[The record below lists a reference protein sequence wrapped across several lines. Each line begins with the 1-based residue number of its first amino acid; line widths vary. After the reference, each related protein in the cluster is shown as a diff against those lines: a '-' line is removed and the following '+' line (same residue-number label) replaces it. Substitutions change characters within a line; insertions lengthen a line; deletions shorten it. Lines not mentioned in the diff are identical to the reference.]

1 MAVGMLGLA
10 ELGPLLATAFVGGAL
25 ADAVDRRRMI
35 LITDVALALGSLTLA
50 LLAATGTTTAPA
62 LYLVAGFMSA
72 VTGLQRPSMDALV
85 PRLVPRDLIP
95 SAVALGML
103 RGSVGMIAG
112 PALGGILLAA
122 GGVAVTF
129 ALDALTYVVAMAAVW
144 GMRPVPPD
152 AAAERPSVAAVL
164 EGLRYARSRQE
175 LIGTYVVDLVAM
187 VFAMP
192 LALFPAL
199 SQGYGGARALG
210 SLYAAPAVGA
220 LVASLLGRWAGPRT
234 PPRQRRAAGGDRVGR
249 GDCRLRLRHDTA
261 GGSRLPRGR
270 RGLPTASAP
279 STG

>member
-35 LITDVALALGSLTLA
+35 LDHRCRPRARQPHARPA
-50 LLAATGTTTAPA
+50 RHHGTTTAPA

-129 ALDALTYVVAMAAVW
+129 ALDALTYVVAHGGGL
-144 GMRPVPPD
+144 GMWPVPPTRRRNGR
-152 AAAERPSVAAVL
+152 ASRPC
-164 EGLRYARSRQE
+164 SRACATRE
-175 LIGTYVVDLVAM
+175 A
-187 VFAMP
+187 
-192 LALFPAL
+192 
-199 SQGYGGARALG
+199 
-210 SLYAAPAVGA
+210 
-220 LVASLLGRWAGPRT
+220 GRN
-234 PPRQRRAAGGDRVGR
+234 
-249 GDCRLRLRHDTA
+249 
-261 GGSRLPRGR
+261 
-270 RGLPTASAP
+270 
-279 STG
+279 